1 MYFQGLL
8 TEQGSKVYM
17 ELSLL
22 RGYIEMPERILKR
35 DSIAWITMTLL
46 ILAVPSPTHG
56 QETKRF
62 ECDTTAGWVS
72 VDLEGKPLWKGGVKA
87 EKGRLSFSYE
97 RTGPALLVHYAALL
111 TGLQTLRFRVRS
123 EQLATLVTFVED
135 RDGAKF
141 HAPTIL

>member
-1 MYFQGLL
+1 
-8 TEQGSKVYM
+8 
-17 ELSLL
+17 
-22 RGYIEMPERILKR
+22 MPERILKR